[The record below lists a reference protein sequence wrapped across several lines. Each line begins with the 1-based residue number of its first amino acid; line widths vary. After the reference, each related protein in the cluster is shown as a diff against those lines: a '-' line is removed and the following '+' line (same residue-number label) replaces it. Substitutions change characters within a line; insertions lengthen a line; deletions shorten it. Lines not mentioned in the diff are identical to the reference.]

1 MDGER
6 KGRLR
11 ATILE
16 SDGTGLS
23 IMSNLQALWQQTF
36 QRLTGTPQD
45 CLDQAFRSAV
55 KIKEIEDQY
64 FQGQPVA
71 AAQTDYGAGVVTYFT
86 TEVNRYLQNI
96 DKQLANYNKNSTF
109 GGFKK
114 GKNTALN
121 SSEKNYALD
130 KLNFIE
136 RVVQR
141 YPNREMTNQ
150 ELVGSPLSRPARQ
163 ENRRHI
169 RHEEALHKIDTASR
183 KTGVLPRSFL
193 RTINRLKQDM
203 DPQTD
208 EGEKKVLNQYRSSR
222 YKTALS
228 IKFLLM
234 LIIIPL
240 LVQQLTK
247 TFFLT
252 PLVESY
258 FAQHTEIVFINQNM
272 EAEAYEE
279 LQKFEY
285 SLHFRGL
292 LGFNDPLTPE
302 EVTEKMQQKA
312 TEISENYRRLS
323 TGAIANIFADIFS
336 LFSFV
341 LVLIF
346 SREEIEVLK
355 QFIDEIVY
363 GLSDSAKAFL
373 IILFTDVFVGFHSPH
388 GWEVV
393 LKSVAQHFGLP
404 ENQDFNFLFIAT
416 FPVVLDTVFKYWIF
430 RYLNSISPSAVAT
443 YRNMNE

>member
-1 MDGER
+1 
-6 KGRLR
+6 
-11 ATILE
+11 
-16 SDGTGLS
+16 
-23 IMSNLQALWQQTF
+23 MSNLQALWQQTV
-36 QRLTGTPQD
+36 QLLTGTPQD
-45 CLDQAFRSAV
+45 CLDQAFRWAV

-64 FQGQPVA
+64 FQGQPVS

-86 TEVNRYLQNI
+86 TEVNRYLENI
-96 DKQLANYNKNSTF
+96 DKQLANYNKNSI
-109 GGFKK
+109 KK

-121 SSEKNYALD
+121 SSEKNSALD

-141 YPNREMTNQ
+141 YPNTAMANP
-150 ELVGSPLSRPARQ
+150 ELVGSPPPRSPRP

-247 TFFLT
+247 TFFLA

-258 FAQHTEIVFINQNM
+258 FARHTEIVFINQNM

-302 EVTEKMQQKA
+302 EVTEKMQEKA
-312 TEISENYRRLS
+312 AEISENYRRLS
-323 TGAIANIFADIFS
+323 TGAIANIFADICS

-346 SREEIEVLK
+346 SRDEIEVLK